1 MCEKQKRIEELEKE
15 NAELYQT
22 LSNTYKLNAE
32 GRKFEAE
39 REKLN
44 AEEQKFEAERERLLI
59 DTMKMV
65 RDIKYQP
72 ILLITPLV
80 VSLIALV
87 AAIAK

>member
-15 NAELYQT
+15 NAELYKT
-22 LSNTYKLNAE
+22 LSEGYKLNAE

-39 REKLN
+39 RDK
-44 AEEQKFEAERERLLI
+44 LLI
-59 DTMKMV
+59 DAMKTV
-65 RDIKYQP
+65 RDIKLQP
-72 ILLITPLV
+72 ILLVMPLI